1 MQQRPKW
8 PYLYF
13 SEALEFYLR
22 VFSPVSILKCETAK
36 MKLAKNIKI
45 ILSRTILYDVNIL
58 SNTYVIY
65 VFENFLRSP
74 LNIIA
79 FLMRTSKITNVQDK
93 QVDCNSDGVSYLT
106 CKTIKFLT
114 ILAHKLHFF
123 GYTATS
129 LTSAFLKDR
138 NTKQF
143 FKQY

>member
-1 MQQRPKW
+1 
-8 PYLYF
+8 
-13 SEALEFYLR
+13 
-22 VFSPVSILKCETAK
+22 

-74 LNIIA
+74 LNNIA

-114 ILAHKLHFF
+114 ILAHQLHFF